1 MLRHGFLVIDLLASG
16 NRRGWNENITGIRV
30 WAVCL
35 ARNEKP
41 RPAQVRPGRGCRA
54 ARPSFGDEISYLL
67 TGDQVVVE
75 LSYL

>member
-1 MLRHGFLVIDLLASG
+1 MKNPGLHKSG
-16 NRRGWNENITGIRV
+16 R
-30 WAVCL
+30 
-35 ARNEKP
+35 
-41 RPAQVRPGRGCRA
+41 GRGCRA